1 MLIKKKDICLGVF
14 WIWRRY
20 KNKDY
25 VEKKSEEEN
34 SKKYPIYNATN
45 ALQLRDAPFAC
56 CIVYLSITYQTLLWR
71 VTLQVLYHHQH

>member
-25 VEKKSEEEN
+25 VEKKV
-34 SKKYPIYNATN
+34 KKEIKKISNHNAAS
-45 ALQLRDAPFAC
+45 ALQLRDAPFA
-56 CIVYLSITYQTLLWR
+56 
-71 VTLQVLYHHQH
+71 